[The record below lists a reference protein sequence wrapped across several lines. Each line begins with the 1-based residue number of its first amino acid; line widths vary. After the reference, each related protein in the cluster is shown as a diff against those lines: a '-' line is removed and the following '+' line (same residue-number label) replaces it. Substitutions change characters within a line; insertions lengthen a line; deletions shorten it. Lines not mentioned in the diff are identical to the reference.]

1 MEGKFVTLEM
11 FPICYWKK
19 LGLMIIILWKD
30 EMNVNE
36 WKNKKK
42 NKENVHS
49 ERIAK
54 SLEGGENYVKNK
66 TNMLTISSIIYF
78 K

>member
-1 MEGKFVTLEM
+1 M
-11 FPICYWKK
+11 KK
-19 LGLMIIILWKD
+19 SRTNDNNIMKRWD
-30 EMNVNE
+30 ESNE
-36 WKNKKK
+36 KTKK

-49 ERIAK
+49 ERIEK